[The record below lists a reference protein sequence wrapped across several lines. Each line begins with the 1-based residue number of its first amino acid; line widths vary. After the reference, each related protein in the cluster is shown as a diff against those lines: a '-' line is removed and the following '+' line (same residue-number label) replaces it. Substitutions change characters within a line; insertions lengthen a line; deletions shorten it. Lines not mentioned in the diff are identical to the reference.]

1 METRRNLADKQAGKK
16 IRESNIEL
24 LRIISMFLI
33 VLSHCIPFNLSLSS
47 PYYIDVRVCSENIS
61 NIVLA
66 LFSYSG
72 QIGNAIFLVCSCW
85 FLTESR
91 SVKSEKIIKMI
102 ADTWFICLSFFVI
115 FKLCGV
121 EIGSSSMIKSFFP
134 ITVGSYWFI
143 TCYLVFY
150 LIHPLI
156 NMIINGQDKRQLFI
170 TVLAGSIL
178 YLFINTLLYET
189 VFECSNLIRFTV
201 VYLFIAYL
209 KKYMPS
215 FMDNIRI
222 NKVIFVFSVIA
233 LLLLIIATNLLGLRI
248 SLLNGQLL
256 HWSQYNN
263 PIILLMAVS
272 LFNLFRSINI
282 KSGAINLISAT
293 TLLIYIIHGNPL
305 VNVFVKPAIWKY
317 IFENI
322 ANSNEYVIIW
332 SAVYTS
338 ATFVASVVIALLYK
352 STFSKLIEK
361 FCRWINE
368 KGKKICNKFVDFCV
382 DIKE

>member
-1 METRRNLADKQAGKK
+1 MADKQAGKK

-24 LRIISMFLI
+24 LRIIAMFLI

-47 PYYIDVRVCSENIS
+47 PYYIDVRQCSESIS

-72 QIGNAIFLVCSCW
+72 QIGNAIFLICSCW

-91 SVKSEKIIKMI
+91 SVKSEKIINML
-102 ADTWFICLSFFVI
+102 ADTWFICLLFYAI

-121 EIGSSSMIKSFFP
+121 EIGAATTIKSLFP
-134 ITVGSYWFI
+134 ITVSSYWFI

-150 LIHPLI
+150 LIHPII
-156 NMIINGQDKRQLFI
+156 NLIINGLNKRQLFI
-170 TVLAGSIL
+170 TVLVGSIL
-178 YLFINTLLYET
+178 YLFINTLLYEK
-189 VFECSNLIRFTV
+189 VYECSNLIRFTV

-215 FMDNIRI
+215 FMNNIRL
-222 NKVIFVFSVIA
+222 NKLILGFSVIA
-233 LLLLIIATNLLGLRI
+233 LLLLIIVTNFLGLRI
-248 SLLNGQLL
+248 SLLKGQLL
-256 HWSQYNN
+256 HWAQYNN
-263 PIILLMAVS
+263 PIIVLMAVS

-282 KSGAINLISAT
+282 KSGFINTISAT
-293 TLLIYIIHGNPL
+293 TLLIYIIHSNAL
-305 VNVFVKPAIWKY
+305 VNAFVKPSIWKY

-322 ANSNEYVIIW
+322 ANSHEYVVIW
-332 SAVYTS
+332 SVVYTL
-338 ATFVASVVIALLYK
+338 ATFLASLLIALLYK
-352 STFSKLIEK
+352 STLRKLIVK
-361 FCRWINE
+361 FSRWINE